1 MPEEDGPAMT
11 PDERLERELA
21 ELAPLIRGRQRA
33 ETEGV
38 DPACALALERR
49 LLGEQPPRSARTAA
63 CFPIVG
69 HGPRWL
75 LRWPTGLGAAAL
87 AVAIV

>member
-63 CFPIVG
+63 RFPIVG